1 VNITLIDPPPFK
13 IIEIHDA
20 PECSRLGLGYIAGF
34 LKNRGISCSVIDAKS
49 EMLHL
54 GEVEERVREQK
65 PDIVGITAM
74 THEVTQAD
82 IVAKLVRRISPN
94 VIVVLGGPHATT
106 LPDQTLVEFPSFDAV
121 VFGEGEYTFYE
132 LVTAIEKQGS
142 LEGIQGVAYRTKN
155 HIHMNEPREFNK
167 NLDALPFPAWDMF
180 PKSTT
185 YSIITTRG
193 CPFNCN
199 FCMRVLG
206 NKVRRRT
213 PRNVIEE
220 LERDVEAFG
229 AKFIHF
235 YDETFA
241 INKESANHVLDL
253 MIERGLHTKIKWD
266 AITRVDVADYELFRK
281 MKAAGCDYVGFGV
294 ESGDEQILKATQKGI
309 TKNQATS
316 SIKMA
321 KRVGLKTGSYF
332 IIGHPFETR
341 GTAQE
346 TIDFATKLNTTTV
359 AFGIMVPYP
368 GTKVYEMAKA
378 GSGGYKIISTDWKD
392 FNKTIGNSLE
402 LEHLSRKEMEKLEL
416 LAYLKFYLG
425 NLRFLS
431 LIKLFLNQRR
441 VIFKAIKKLLS

>member
-266 AITRVDVADYELFRK
+266 AITRVDVAEYELFRK
-281 MKAAGCDYVGFGV
+281 MKVD
-294 ESGDEQILKATQKGI
+294 
-309 TKNQATS
+309 
-316 SIKMA
+316 
-321 KRVGLKTGSYF
+321 
-332 IIGHPFETR
+332 
-341 GTAQE
+341 
-346 TIDFATKLNTTTV
+346 
-359 AFGIMVPYP
+359 
-368 GTKVYEMAKA
+368 
-378 GSGGYKIISTDWKD
+378 
-392 FNKTIGNSLE
+392 
-402 LEHLSRKEMEKLEL
+402 
-416 LAYLKFYLG
+416 
-425 NLRFLS
+425 
-431 LIKLFLNQRR
+431 
-441 VIFKAIKKLLS
+441 

>member
-1 VNITLIDPPPFK
+1 MDITLVDPPPFK

-20 PECSRLGLGYIAGF
+20 PGCSRLGLGYIAGF
-34 LKNRGISCSVIDAKS
+34 LRNRGISCNVIDAKS
-49 EMLHL
+49 EMLHP
-54 GEVEERVREQK
+54 GEVEERLREQK

-82 IVAKLVRRISPN
+82 TVAKLVKRISPSS
-94 VIVVLGGPHATT
+94 IVVLGGPHATA
-106 LPDQTLVEFPSFDAV
+106 LPVQTLVEFPSFDAV
-121 VFGEGEYTFYE
+121 VFGEGEYTLYE
-132 LVTAIEKQGS
+132 LVTAIEKQES
-142 LEGIQGVAYRTKN
+142 LKGIQGVTYRTRN
-155 HIHMNEPREFNK
+155 HIYMNEPREFNR
-167 NLDALPFPAWDMF
+167 NLDDLPFPAWDMF

-185 YSIITTRG
+185 YPIITTRG

-206 NKVRRRT
+206 KKVRRRT
-213 PRNVIEE
+213 PQNVIEE

-241 INKESANHVLDL
+241 VNKEFANQVLDL
-253 MIERGLHTKIKWD
+253 IIERGLHKKIKWD
-266 AITRVDVADYELFRK
+266 ARTRVDVGDYELFRK
-281 MKAAGCDYVGFGV
+281 MKAAGCDWIGFGV
-294 ESGDEQILKATQKGI
+294 ESGNEEILKATGKGI
-309 TKNQATS
+309 TKNQAIS

-321 KRVGLKTGSYF
+321 KRAGLKTGSYF

-341 GTAQE
+341 RTARE
-346 TIDFATKLNTTTV
+346 TINFATKLNTTTV

-368 GTKVYEMAKA
+368 GTKVYEMAEV

-402 LEHLSRKEMEKLEL
+402 LEHLPRKEMEKLEL

-425 NLRFLS
+425 NLRFLN

-441 VIFKAIKKLLS
+441 VVFQAIKKLLS